1 MLNSVSVVSRPET
14 ALVGMFV
21 RTNMQ
26 QAMTDCPKVWHEDFG
41 PRMSELCGESCTE
54 SYGVSWMV
62 DEVDCS
68 FDYWAAVPVKE
79 GVQIPEGMSTTT
91 LPAGLYAELAMPSL
105 EKLQEAYTTI
115 WEKWLP
121 NQKEYP
127 PDEAAPSYE
136 VYPADYMQTGKLVLY
151 FPVKIISR

>member
-1 MLNSVSVVSRPET
+1 MINSVVVVNRPET

-21 RTNMQ
+21 RTSMQ
-26 QAMTDCPKVWHEDFG
+26 QAMIDCPKIWHENFG
-41 PRMSELCGESCTE
+41 PRMAELCDENCGE

-62 DEVDCS
+62 DEADCT
-68 FDYWAAVPVKE
+68 FDYWAAVPLKKDAR
-79 GVQIPEGMSTTT
+79 IPEGMATTT
-91 LPAGLYAELAMPSL
+91 LPAGMYAELAVPSL

-121 NQKEYP
+121 NQKEYAP
-127 PDEAAPSYE
+127 SETAPSYE

-151 FPVKIISR
+151 FPIKPVSR